1 MQDARVEYEGRLEAR
16 QQAAESWDRRRTRL
30 GWARLAVFAAGVLVA
45 VVGFSSGTFSAW
57 WSCAAI
63 PFFAGLVIAHDA
75 ASRGRAQARRAVAFY
90 ERGLEN
96 LDCAFAGSGN
106 AGQRFQDSSHPY
118 TEHLDIFGSGSLFER
133 LCRAQTPAGEETLA
147 RWLCEPASPSEIRE
161 RQAAVA
167 ELSDKLD
174 LREDLA
180 VLGPEVR
187 AGLDPEALASWGQAP
202 SQQIPLGLRALAAG
216 LAGAVVGTGV
226 AALVMNAGLAPFL
239 LAALGEVAL
248 ALPLRGRVRRILGA
262 LNRPL
267 RDLALL
273 VDLLERI
280 EGERFR
286 APLLVQLR
294 SRLDTDGIPPSREIA
309 RLHAR
314 VRGLEARNN
323 QLFAPLAPFLLWGT
337 QFAFAIEAWRIGCG
351 PHLSSWLAA
360 VGEIEALADLSGYAY
375 EEADAVFPEIC
386 QGELV
391 FEAEALGHPLLPRDR
406 CVTNDLR
413 LDASR
418 PLLVVSGSN
427 MSGKSTLLRTVGVS
441 TVLALAGAPV
451 RARRLR
457 LCPLAVGASLAV
469 RDSLA
474 EGASYFYAEITCL
487 RRIVELAESGRP
499 VLYLLDEI
507 LGGTNSH
514 DRGIGATA
522 VLRGLLERGAIGL
535 ITTHDLTLTHI
546 ADELAPRAANVHFED
561 QLVEGRMSFDYKL
574 RDGVVTKSNALEL
587 MRSVGL
593 EV

>member
-1 MQDARVEYEGRLEAR
+1 M
-16 QQAAESWDRRRTRL
+16 TRL
-30 GWARLAVFAAGVLVA
+30 GRARLAVF
-45 VVGFSSGTFSAW
+45 VVGLLIGGAAFSSEALSAW
-57 WSCAAI
+57 WVCAAL
-63 PFFAGLVIAHDA
+63 PVFVALVVAHDA

-90 ERGLEN
+90 ERGLAN
-96 LDCAFAGSGN
+96 IDCTFAGSGN
-106 AGQRFQDSSHPY
+106 PGQRFEDSSHPF
-118 TEHLDIFGSGSLFER
+118 TEHLDIFGEGSLFER
-133 LCRAQTPAGEETLA
+133 LCRAQTPGGEETLA
-147 RWLCEPASPSEIRE
+147 RWLCEPASPAEIRE

-167 ELSDKLD
+167 ELREQLE

-187 AGLDPEALASWGQAP
+187 AGLDPEALAAWGRAP
-202 SQQIPLGLRALAAG
+202 SQQIPLVLRGLAAG
-216 LAGAVVGTGV
+216 LAGAAVGTV
-226 AALVMNAGLAPFL
+226 AAAGALGTGLAPFL
-239 LAALGEVAL
+239 AVATAELAL
-248 ALPLRGRVRRILGA
+248 ALSLRGRVRRILGE
-262 LNRPL
+262 LSRPL
-267 RDLALL
+267 RDLSLL
-273 VDLLERI
+273 VDLLERV
-280 EGERFR
+280 ERERFE
-286 APLLVQLR
+286 APLLVGLR
-294 SRLDTDGIPPSREIA
+294 ARLDTDGIPPSREIA

-337 QFAFAIEAWRIGCG
+337 QFAFAIEAWRSSCG
-351 PHLSSWLAA
+351 PHLLSWLET
-360 VGEIEALADLSGYAY
+360 VGEIEALADLSGWAY
-375 EEADAVFPEIC
+375 EEGDGAFPELC
-386 QGELV
+386 PDELA
-391 FEAEALGHPLLPRDR
+391 FDAEALGHPLLPRDR
-406 CVTNDLR
+406 CVMNDLR

-427 MSGKSTLLRTVGVS
+427 MSGKSTLLRTVGVN

-487 RRIVELAESGRP
+487 RRIVAQAESGRP
-499 VLYLLDEI
+499 GLFLLDEI

-535 ITTHDLTLTHI
+535 ITTHDLALTRI